1 MICAYCD
8 RPIRPGQPY
17 DTHESQ
23 ARRPSKGIP
32 LRRSRQL
39 FPAWPLPSPR
49 FLSPLVTGPLDWRRA
64 GRERATGS
72 LPVGSYLHR
81 RMIRSLGD
89 SPRATAGV
97 LFRLDTAHMG
107 PPVLLV
113 QTRVAVDTGRLPNGY
128 AETQT
133 RDMTPMLTALRPGL
147 PVRYRFLGNAVRRCG
162 RTSTAGSWKQA
173 IPLSGEDAARWWTD
187 RASASGLALRS
198 LLPSTSDPMTAYHAP
213 ASRRGGRGA
222 GTSPRQDKD
231 IRVPYAAT
239 LYEGVAVVRDP
250 VKLRVA
256 LLAGIGRGKSY
267 GCGLLSLAPA
277 PHDG

>member
-1 MICAYCD
+1 MTATPIPAPRTAYAEEAV
-8 RPIRPGQPY
+8 P
-17 DTHESQ
+17 Q
-23 ARRPSKGIP
+23 AWLTRLVLNPAH
-32 LRRSRQL
+32 RQVHRDL
-39 FPAWPLPSPR
+39 GNTAL
-49 FLSPLVTGPLDWRRA
+49 
-64 GRERATGS
+64 
-72 LPVGSYLHR
+72 LHR
-81 RMIRSLGD
+81 RVMSLLPDGLGD

-97 LFRLDTAHMG
+97 LFRLDTAHVG

-113 QTRVAVDTGRLPNGY
+113 QTRVAVDTVRLPNGY

-133 RDMTPMLTALRPGL
+133 RDMTPMLTALRSGL

-173 IPLSGEDAARWWTD
+173 IPLSGEDAARWWAD

-277 PHDG
+277 PLDG